1 MLRVLSDTLGSPAWG
16 SPPQTPPVMNSSTPR
31 VALAC
36 FLSCLGLGLSA
47 QTAPTATS
55 LDSATPVLKLETVTV
70 TGSNIKR
77 TESER
82 TLPVTMITA
91 SQLEIY
97 DPGQPS
103 DLLASLPMAAGL
115 PGNEAA
121 LATQNARGDNANI
134 SFRGLASGNTLIL
147 LNGRRIAPHPIS
159 WNENGIPA
167 LSVNV
172 NQLPNRGIERV
183 DVLRDGAS
191 SIYGADAV
199 AGVVNYVMHR
209 RFRGTEL
216 ALRWGTTE
224 YGDGTE
230 YRASLTHGLDFANK
244 KGRLIFTADWY
255 DREGTFLRDRPF
267 AADGDNVA
275 RAPAPWNVYT
285 DTTFNRRAATSA
297 YGQFNT
303 VVSTG
308 RDQYG
313 AFLVSNQRPTGIPTT
328 FFTTTGRF
336 FLIPTTGSGQPG
348 IASAAPPRAASGPGK
363 EYYWNLNDARSLQ
376 PQSTRQNVFL
386 GGEYDLS
393 PRLTAFADI
402 NYYGAR
408 SLIDRDP
415 DIYQSSVNGPLFIPA
430 NNPYNPF
437 GERFWSPTGA
447 PNSDGT
453 PRLVGTPSA
462 VNVENH
468 RFWDFGS
475 REDTVTNSAYRGLL
489 GLRGKIGETW
499 SWESA
504 VMQAE
509 GRAKEYEPIQ
519 RISLTQVAALLTDPA
534 RALNPFGRS
543 YAVQS
548 GALVDTG
555 PFRNSD
561 AVKQSVYGAFERNGM
576 TRLRSLD
583 FNASGEVWSL
593 WGGNKISLAL
603 GGEVRREDFSD
614 VRAPFSGLNPAGSGL
629 DPTRS
634 DIVSASSVPDTF
646 AHRDAYS
653 GYAEVLLPLAGR
665 EFKLPL
671 VQSLELSAAA
681 RTEHYSDFGNTISP
695 KFGLTW
701 KPVDWIMV
709 RASRSNGF
717 RPPSLPSLYRGSFIG
732 TVLNSQDTY
741 RSTVTQLLTDQ
752 GSNRINRTAG
762 NPDLQPE
769 KSKGI
774 SVGIVVDVPKVRG
787 LSLTVDYYEIRHKD
801 ILGSS
806 GTINDDRDALVA
818 ATQAALA
825 AGQSINSIDLGFGT
839 TGYQGDGS
847 VVRLPVTQE
856 DRNLFAAYNAT
867 RAPSAQR
874 AVVGAIDYLRTTYF
888 NKAEQFVNGFDFGLS
903 YRFRPVALGNF
914 TLETNWTKLNSFYL
928 YTTRGATRTELM
940 ESNLEATSG
949 ASPKWRGN
957 AQLSWRRN
965 NWSAGLGMFYVG
977 SFTLSGVTT
986 SQATYESL
994 GSPTYIKPVFTN
1006 GSTVY
1011 RMVHRDTQTYN
1022 AFLSYR
1028 IDKKDTRSWLRDT
1041 SVRVGVNNLFNTEPP
1056 LSNDNN
1062 TYEPALYNT
1071 MAKGRIYSLTI
1082 TKKL

>member
-1 MLRVLSDTLGSPAWG
+1 MTSLPRLPSLTVATVLAVTAA
-16 SPPQTPPVMNSSTPR
+16 T
-31 VALAC
+31 
-36 FLSCLGLGLSA
+36 LSA
-47 QTAPTATS
+47 QTAPAP
-55 LDSATPVLKLETVTV
+55 SAAVRDEAVKLEAVTV

-77 TESER
+77 IETER
-82 TLPVTMITA
+82 ALPMTTVKA
-91 SQLEIY
+91 EQLEIY

-103 DLLASLPMAAGL
+103 DLLAMLPMAAGL

-216 ALRWGTTE
+216 SLRFGTTA

-244 KGRLIFTADWY
+244 KGRLTFTADWY

-267 AADGDNVA
+267 AADGDQVA

-285 DTTFNRRAATSA
+285 DTSFFKRTTTSA

-303 VVSTG
+303 VVSPG

-313 AFLVSNQRPTGIPTT
+313 AFLVTNQRPTGIPTT
-328 FFTTTGRF
+328 FFTGTGGF
-336 FLIPTTGSGQPG
+336 FLMPTTSSGQPG
-348 IASAAPPRAASGPGK
+348 IASAAPARAATGPGK

-376 PQSTRQNVFL
+376 PQSTRKNVFL
-386 GGEYDLS
+386 GGEYDLR
-393 PRLTAFADI
+393 PRLTAFADF
-402 NYYGAR
+402 NYYSAR
-408 SLIDRDP
+408 SIIDRDP
-415 DIYQSSVNGPLFIPA
+415 DIYQSSVNGSLFIPTT
-430 NNPYNPF
+430 NPYNPF
-437 GERFWSPTGA
+437 GDRFWSPTGA
-447 PNSDGT
+447 ANSDGT
-453 PRLVGTPSA
+453 PRLTGTPSA
-462 VNVENH
+462 VNVVNH

-475 REDTVTNSAYRGLL
+475 RIDTVTNSAYRGLL
-489 GLRGKIGETW
+489 GLRGKFGATW

-504 VMQAE
+504 VMHAE
-509 GRAKEYEPIQ
+509 GRANENEPIQ
-519 RISLTQVAALLTDPA
+519 RTSLTQAAALLTDPA
-534 RALNPFGRS
+534 RALNAFGRS
-543 YAVQS
+543 YAVRG

-555 PFRNSD
+555 PFRNSPS
-561 AVKQSVYGAFERNGM
+561 VKQSTYGVFERDGM
-576 TRLRSLD
+576 TRLRSID
-583 FNASGEVWSL
+583 FNASGEIWSL

-614 VRAPFSGLNPAGSGL
+614 VRAAFAGLNPAGSGL

-634 DIVSASSVPDTF
+634 DVVSASSIPDTF
-646 AHRDAYS
+646 AHREAYS

-671 VQSLELSAAA
+671 VQSFELSAAA
-681 RTEHYSDFGNTISP
+681 RTEHYSDFGNTLSP

-709 RASRSNGF
+709 RASHSQGF
-717 RPPSLPSLYRGSFIG
+717 RPPSLPALYRGSFIG
-732 TVLNSQDTY
+732 TALNSQDTY
-741 RSTVTQLLTDQ
+741 RSIVTQLLTDQ
-752 GSNRINRTAG
+752 GLNRINRVEG
-762 NPDLQPE
+762 NPKLQPE
-769 KSKGI
+769 KSNGI
-774 SVGIVVDVPKVRG
+774 SSGLVIDVPGVRG
-787 LSLTVDYYEIRHKD
+787 LSLTVDYYEIRHRD

-806 GTINDDRDALVA
+806 GSINDDRDALVA

-825 AGQSINSIDLGFGT
+825 AGQSINAIDLGAGT
-839 TGYQGDGS
+839 GRYQGDGS

-856 DRNLFAAYNAT
+856 DRTFFAAYNAT

-874 AVVGAIDYLRTTYF
+874 AAVGSIDFLRTTYF
-888 NKAEQFVNGFDFGLS
+888 NKAEQFVNGFDFGLN
-903 YRFRPVALGNF
+903 YRFRPLSLGNF
-914 TLETNWTKLNSFYL
+914 TFETNWTKLNSFFI
-928 YTTRGATRTELM
+928 YTTRSAVRTELM
-940 ESNLEATSG
+940 ETNLAATSG

-957 AQLSWRRN
+957 VQLNWRRDQ
-965 NWSAGLGMFYVG
+965 WSAGLGMFYTG

-986 SQATYESL
+986 SRATYEAL
-994 GSPTYIKPVFTN
+994 GSPSSIKPVFTN
-1006 GSTVY
+1006 GSTLY

-1028 IDKKDTRSWLRDT
+1028 LRKTDTRSWLRDT
-1041 SVRVGVNNLFNTEPP
+1041 SMRVGVTNLFNAEPP
-1056 LSNDNN
+1056 LSDDNN
-1062 TYEPALYNT
+1062 SYESALFNT
-1071 MAKGRIYSLTI
+1071 MAKGRMYSLTL
-1082 TKKL
+1082 TKTF

>member
-1 MLRVLSDTLGSPAWG
+1 MTSLPRLPSLTVATVLAVTAA
-16 SPPQTPPVMNSSTPR
+16 T
-31 VALAC
+31 
-36 FLSCLGLGLSA
+36 LSA
-47 QTAPTATS
+47 QTAPAP
-55 LDSATPVLKLETVTV
+55 SAAVRDEAVKLEAVTV

-77 TESER
+77 IETER
-82 TLPVTMITA
+82 ALPMTTVKA
-91 SQLEIY
+91 EQLEIY

-103 DLLASLPMAAGL
+103 DLLAMLPMAAGL

-216 ALRWGTTE
+216 SLRGGTTA

-244 KGRLIFTADWY
+244 KGRLTFTADWY

-267 AADGDNVA
+267 AADGDQVA

-285 DTTFNRRAATSA
+285 DTSFFKRTTTSA

-303 VVSTG
+303 VVSPG

-313 AFLVSNQRPTGIPTT
+313 AFLVTNQRPAGIPTT
-328 FFTTTGRF
+328 FFTTTGGF
-336 FLIPTTGSGQPG
+336 FLLPTTGTGQPG
-348 IASAAPPRAASGPGK
+348 VASAAPARAASGPGK

-376 PQSTRQNVFL
+376 PQSTRKNVFL
-386 GGEYDLS
+386 GGEYDLR
-393 PRLTAFADI
+393 PHLTAFADF
-402 NYYGAR
+402 NYYSAR
-408 SLIDRDP
+408 SIIDRDP
-415 DIYQSSVNGPLFIPA
+415 DIYQSSVNGALFIPTT
-430 NNPYNPF
+430 NPYNPF
-437 GERFWSPTGA
+437 GDRFWSPTGA

-453 PRLVGTPSA
+453 PRLTGTPSA
-462 VNVENH
+462 VNVVNH

-475 REDTVTNSAYRGLL
+475 RIDTVTNSAYRGLL
-489 GLRGKIGETW
+489 GLRGKFGATW

-504 VMQAE
+504 VMHAE
-509 GRAKEYEPIQ
+509 GRANENEPIQ
-519 RISLTQVAALLTDPA
+519 RTSLTQAAALLTDPA
-534 RALNPFGRS
+534 RALNAFGRS
-543 YAVQS
+543 YAVQG

-555 PFRNSD
+555 PFRNAPS
-561 AVKQSVYGAFERNGM
+561 VKQSTYGVFERDGM
-576 TRLRSLD
+576 TRLRSID
-583 FNASGEVWSL
+583 FNASGEIWSL

-614 VRAPFSGLNPAGSGL
+614 VRAAFAGLNPAGSGL

-634 DIVSASSVPDTF
+634 DVVSASSVPDTF

-665 EFKLPL
+665 DFKLPL
-671 VQSLELSAAA
+671 VQSFELSAAA
-681 RTEHYSDFGNTISP
+681 RTEHYSDFGNTLSP

-709 RASRSNGF
+709 RASHSQGF
-717 RPPSLPSLYRGSFIG
+717 RPPSLPALYRGSFIG
-732 TVLNSQDTY
+732 TALNSQDTY

-752 GSNRINRTAG
+752 GLNRINRVEG
-762 NPDLQPE
+762 NPKLQPE
-769 KSKGI
+769 KSNGI
-774 SVGIVVDVPKVRG
+774 SSGLVVDVPGVRG
-787 LSLTVDYYEIRHKD
+787 LSLTVDYYEIRHRD

-806 GTINDDRDALVA
+806 GSINDDRDALVA

-825 AGQSINSIDLGFGT
+825 AGQSINAIDLGAGT
-839 TGYQGDGS
+839 GRYQGDGS

-856 DRNLFAAYNAT
+856 DRNFFAAYNAT

-874 AVVGAIDYLRTTYF
+874 AAVGSIDFLRTTYF
-888 NKAEQFVNGFDFGLS
+888 NKAEQFVNGFDFGLN
-903 YRFRPVALGNF
+903 YRFRPLSLGTF
-914 TLETNWTKLNSFYL
+914 TFETNGTKLNSFFI
-928 YTTRGATRTELM
+928 YTTRGAVRTELM
-940 ESNLEATSG
+940 ETNLAATSG

-957 AQLSWRRN
+957 VQLNWRRDQ
-965 NWSAGLGMFYVG
+965 WSAGLGMFYTG

-986 SQATYESL
+986 SRATYEAL
-994 GSPTYIKPVFTN
+994 GSPASIQPVFTN
-1006 GSTVY
+1006 GSTLY

-1028 IDKKDTRSWLRDT
+1028 LRKTDTRSWLRDT
-1041 SVRVGVNNLFNTEPP
+1041 SVRVGVNNLFNAEPP
-1056 LSNDNN
+1056 LSDDNN
-1062 TYEPALYNT
+1062 TYESALFNT
-1071 MAKGRIYSLTI
+1071 MAKGRMYSLTL
-1082 TKKL
+1082 TKTF

>member
-1 MLRVLSDTLGSPAWG
+1 MI
-16 SPPQTPPVMNSSTPR
+16 SPPRLPSLT
-31 VALAC
+31 VATVLAVTAAT
-36 FLSCLGLGLSA
+36 LSA
-47 QTAPTATS
+47 QTAPAP
-55 LDSATPVLKLETVTV
+55 SAAVRDEAVKLEAITV

-77 TESER
+77 IETER
-82 TLPVTMITA
+82 ALPMTTVKA
-91 SQLEIY
+91 EQLEIY

-103 DLLASLPMAAGL
+103 DLLAMLPMAAGL

-172 NQLPNRGIERV
+172 NQLPNRGIERI

-216 ALRWGTTE
+216 SLRGGTTE

-244 KGRLIFTADWY
+244 KGRLTFTADWY

-267 AADGDNVA
+267 AADGDQVA

-285 DTTFNRRAATSA
+285 DTSFFKRTTTSA

-303 VVSTG
+303 VVSPG

-313 AFLVSNQRPTGIPTT
+313 AFLVTNQRPAGIPTT
-328 FFTTTGRF
+328 FFTTTGGF
-336 FLIPTTGSGQPG
+336 FLMPTTGSGQPG
-348 IASAAPPRAASGPGK
+348 IASAAPARAATGPGK

-376 PQSTRQNVFL
+376 PQSTRKNVFL
-386 GGEYDLS
+386 GGEYDLR
-393 PRLTAFADI
+393 PRLTAFADF
-402 NYYGAR
+402 NYYSAR
-408 SLIDRDP
+408 SIIDRDP
-415 DIYQSSVNGPLFIPA
+415 DIYQSSVNGSLFIPTT
-430 NNPYNPF
+430 NPYNPF
-437 GERFWSPTGA
+437 GDRFWSPTGA

-453 PRLVGTPSA
+453 PRLTGTPSA
-462 VNVENH
+462 VNVVNH

-475 REDTVTNSAYRGLL
+475 RIDTVTNSAYRGLL
-489 GLRGKIGETW
+489 GLRGKFGATW

-504 VMQAE
+504 VMHAE
-509 GRAKEYEPIQ
+509 GRANENEPIQ
-519 RISLTQVAALLTDPA
+519 RTSLTQAAALLTDPA
-534 RALNPFGRS
+534 RALNAFGRS
-543 YAVQS
+543 YAVRG

-555 PFRNSD
+555 PFRNSPS
-561 AVKQSVYGAFERNGM
+561 VKQSTYGVFERDGM
-576 TRLRSLD
+576 TRLRSID
-583 FNASGEVWSL
+583 FNASGEIWSL
-593 WGGNKISLAL
+593 WGGNTISLAL

-614 VRAPFSGLNPAGSGL
+614 VRAAFAGLNPAGSGL

-634 DIVSASSVPDTF
+634 DVVSASSVPDTF

-665 EFKLPL
+665 NFTLPL
-671 VQSLELSAAA
+671 VQSFELSAAA
-681 RTEHYSDFGNTISP
+681 RTEHYSDFGHTLSP

-709 RASRSNGF
+709 RASHSKGF
-717 RPPSLPSLYRGSFIG
+717 RPPSLPALYRGSFIG
-732 TVLNSQDTY
+732 TALNSQDTY

-752 GSNRINRTAG
+752 GLNRINRVEG
-762 NPDLQPE
+762 NPKLQPE
-769 KSKGI
+769 KSNGI
-774 SVGIVVDVPKVRG
+774 SSGLVIDVPGVRG
-787 LSLTVDYYEIRHKD
+787 LSLTVDYYEIRHRD

-806 GTINDDRDALVA
+806 GSINDDRDALVA

-825 AGQSINSIDLGFGT
+825 AGQSINAIDLGAGT
-839 TGYQGDGS
+839 GRYQGDGS

-856 DRNLFAAYNAT
+856 DRNFFAAYNAT

-874 AVVGAIDYLRTTYF
+874 AAVGSIDFLRTTYF
-888 NKAEQFVNGFDFGLS
+888 NKAEQFVNGFDFGLN
-903 YRFRPVALGNF
+903 YRFRPLSLGTF
-914 TLETNWTKLNSFYL
+914 TFETNGTKLNSFFI
-928 YTTRGATRTELM
+928 YTTRGAVRTELM
-940 ESNLEATSG
+940 ETNLAATSG

-957 AQLSWRRN
+957 VQLNWRRDQ
-965 NWSAGLGMFYVG
+965 WSAGLGMFYTG

-986 SQATYESL
+986 SRATYEAL
-994 GSPTYIKPVFTN
+994 GSPASIKPVFTN
-1006 GSTVY
+1006 GSTLY

-1028 IDKKDTRSWLRDT
+1028 LRKSDTRSWLRDT
-1041 SVRVGVNNLFNTEPP
+1041 SVRVGVNNLFNAEPP
-1056 LSNDNN
+1056 LSDDNN
-1062 TYEPALYNT
+1062 TYESALFNT
-1071 MAKGRIYSLTI
+1071 MAKGRMYSLTL
-1082 TKKL
+1082 TKTF